1 MPYLTAS
8 NGLEAG
14 ERALHLLWAA
24 EAAVQPQQS
33 SCPETAWG
41 FRST

>member
-1 MPYLTAS
+1 MPYFTAS
-8 NGLEAG
+8 NGLATG
-14 ERALHLLWAA
+14 GRAFRLFWAA

-41 FRST
+41 FGNT